1 MGARGRP
8 FQPGNKFG
16 RGRPRG
22 IRNKTT
28 RAAQELLNSH
38 AEPVVRKALVMALQG
53 EPAILRA
60 VLDRILPVTREVPVK
75 LGALPTATMADL
87 SKASEAVLKKAV
99 AGNLTLTEA
108 KGVADLIEGRRKVI
122 ETEELAQRIQALESR
137 T

>member
-1 MGARGRP
+1 
-8 FQPGNKFG
+8 
-16 RGRPRG
+16 
-22 IRNKTT
+22 
-28 RAAQELLNSH
+28 
-38 AEPVVRKALVMALQG
+38 MALQG